1 MTTTI
6 DTTVPGSCTAR
17 ALSAIPGYTEQVA
30 QVEQLTAWQ
39 LQSVRA
45 AETILDTTQFEA
57 DMAAQ
62 IVEAARTGK
71 PAPAL
76 AGPAREHVTNRDGHR
91 QVLAAHARAVEVGKT
106 QLAAVRR
113 DGISHAYEYLR
124 GELAEL
130 FTAFDELDID
140 PNLTAERAL
149 RESRGAVY
157 TSATELADSYLS
169 LRSAHRQIVFL
180 DPANDGYHEKSTLS
194 HMVAVCGQFRNFID
208 AEPFWA
214 LYRRTNARQ
223 ATDATETGRAHKQ
236 WLAAAPEPF
245 GRRLGESP
253 KAPVPD
259 GITPIAWL
267 AHVAKHRPWLPDA
280 RTLNDAY
287 DLAVAACKPGRPA
300 VIDPH
305 SRYWWIIPSGR
316 TLSDQQIT
324 ARDAL
329 AELAKGTEQSAP
341 TTA

>member
-1 MTTTI
+1 MTTI
-6 DTTVPGSCTAR
+6 TTASPGSYTAR
-17 ALSAIPGYTEQVA
+17 ALSAIPGYVEQVA
-30 QVEQLTAWQ
+30 LIDTIKSWHLHNFHV
-39 LQSVRA
+39 
-45 AETILDTTQFEA
+45 AETICNTSQFKD

-62 IVEAARTGK
+62 IAEAARAGK
-71 PAPAL
+71 PAPEL
-76 AGPAREHVTNRDGHR
+76 AGHAREH
-91 QVLAAHARAVEVGKT
+91 LAARDAHQQIVAAHSHAVAVAES
-106 QLAAVRR
+106 QLAAMER
-113 DGISHAYEYLR
+113 DGVNHAYGWLR
-124 GELAEL
+124 EQLGELFSAW
-130 FTAFDELDID
+130 DELDFD
-140 PNLTAERAL
+140 SSLSAERAL
-149 RESRGAVY
+149 REGRGAAY
-157 TSATELADSYLS
+157 TSAADLANDYLS
-169 LRSAHRQIVFL
+169 LCNAHRQIVFL

-267 AHVAKHRPWLPDA
+267 AHVAANKPWLPDA

-300 VIDPH
+300 VLDPH

-316 TLSDQQIT
+316 TLSEQQIT

-329 AELAKGTEQSAP
+329 AELANSTEQSAP
-341 TTA
+341 TA